1 MKAGFQEGPTLLE
14 EPGLMKFEACMKGWP
29 QFQQASRGRVPM
41 SSSREGHEWE
51 FHVSRAST
59 FSREEARYAAES

>member
-1 MKAGFQEGPTLLE
+1 MKAGFQEGPTLCE
-14 EPGLMKFEACMKGWP
+14 EQGLMKVEACMKDGY
-29 QFQQASRGRVPM
+29 FQPASRGRVPM
-41 SSSREGHEWE
+41 SFSREGHEWE

>member
-1 MKAGFQEGPTLLE
+1 VKAGFQEGPTLCE
-14 EPGLMKFEACMKGWP
+14 EQGLMKVEACMKDGH
-29 QFQQASRGRVPM
+29 FSAAFARESTD
-41 SSSREGHEWE
+41 SFSREGHEWE